1 MGFYFVPMTMSYTS
15 RIKQS
20 KEKVYHHA
28 IATKIRDMMGNLR
41 KSSNESRKRRWI
53 WELLQNAKDAAFP
66 DQKVRV
72 EVNHQ
77 FAGSTGYLSFS
88 HNGKPFSVD
97 DVTFLVEQ
105 VSTKDQKIEVGT
117 APKKTGKF
125 GTGFLTTHLLSERVD
140 LNAVLKEAD
149 LPYRKF
155 KLILDRTGRTVD
167 EIIKSVETSLALLD
181 TIDVGEPMSNYQKDS
196 FNTNFQYQL
205 SEKSNEV
212 AKIGLDDLSRC
223 IPFTLAFN
231 PVFQTIQCKHEETT
245 YQRLGERAINDE
257 GIRVVT
263 IKKTTRSVEQQI
275 KIVVLSE
282 GLTTIAIEIEE
293 SENSISIK
301 EFDDSLPRLF
311 CDFPLVGSE
320 DFYFPTVIND
330 PSSSPTEPR
339 DGIDLTDNEDIDIE
353 NNKSIIGSAIK
364 LYYKLLD
371 YAADQNWQNTY
382 ILARVFK
389 PGDKDWLSVDW
400 FESSVRDP
408 IREKILRTPMV
419 DLEAGGRS
427 SMIDEDDN
435 HNIYFPNASDLEV
448 REKIW
453 ELSNSLFPGY
463 MPRKSEIDQWY
474 EIAWSNGPYKQTIH
488 ALTEDIDKR
497 DLLSTLANDLNRDE
511 DYTIKWLNSY
521 YDLLNLEKSFINE
534 IINDKFKVIPNQNGV
549 FKVRSELYWDYTEDA
564 SIKEA
569 LKILGDDPKEYLRDK
584 RLITN
589 SKYKEKDDKKGQI
602 MHVPKKHEEL
612 IDLLN
617 KILGEGKNEHL
628 AEAANYLIS
637 LFSDDKGFPE
647 IRQPLYDFCLR
658 VFGDLVPAKDQI
670 TKWHPELW
678 KEVDKIQVKWL
689 VTYISKCKN
698 VETLSAKL
706 TFHSES
712 ECLEWLDEFITFLNK
727 HGFDSQLN
735 LKTSPI
741 LPNQNGTFLIKDDI
755 FLDDGNIDSELKD
768 ISRDLGH
775 DFREELLEKDI
786 FLELPPN
793 RTKDQSFVAE
803 KIITNITPKFSEYP
817 RTETTKQVFRK
828 LFVWITKNKE
838 TAAILF
844 SDLVANKH
852 RLYDDEEIAEN
863 MQKAEVVSDIMA
875 EFGITSMEQLRETLE
890 AGKAN
895 QVKEQITKET
905 LASLGVTS
913 IEELEAALSDEEIA
927 SRFFHTSTPTVE
939 MFLYAQTLIERAKK
953 NIIKYLRTD
962 NRYDCTDLEEIATTV
977 LAGIKKQGLPINIV
991 VRPSDNGEVIVYY
1004 ASEKDAL
1011 DYEDSELWIE
1021 NGIEAPKRL
1030 SLGKILKITGINRI
1044 PVRQ

>member
-1 MGFYFVPMTMSYTS
+1 MNYTD

-20 KEKVYHHA
+20 KEKVYHNA

-53 WELLQNAKDAAFP
+53 WELLQNAKDASFP

-72 EVNHQ
+72 EINHQ
-77 FAGSTGYLSFS
+77 FSAPNGILSFS

-105 VSTKDQKIEVGT
+105 VSTKDQKTEAGT

-125 GTGFLTTHLLSERVD
+125 GTGFLTTHLLSERVE
-140 LNAVLKEAD
+140 LNAVLKETD

-155 KLILDRTGRTVD
+155 SLVLDRTGRTVD
-167 EIIKSVETSLALLD
+167 EIIESVETSLALLD
-181 TIDVGEPMSNYQKDS
+181 TIDAGEPMSNYTKDN

-231 PVFQTIQCKHEETT
+231 PVFQTIQCKHENTT
-245 YQRLGERAINDE
+245 YQRIDERGINDH
-257 GIRVVT
+257 GIRIVT
-263 IKKTTRSVEQQI
+263 IRKTTPSSEEQI
-275 KIVVLSE
+275 KIVVMSE

-293 SENSISIK
+293 NEKSISIK
-301 EFDDSLPRLF
+301 AFDESLPRLF

-320 DFYFPTVIND
+320 DFYFPTVINN

-353 NNKSIIGSAIK
+353 NNKLIIGSAIS

-382 ILARVFK
+382 VLARVFK
-389 PGDKDWLSVDW
+389 PGDKDWLSIDW
-400 FESSVRDP
+400 FENSVRDP

-427 SMIDEDDN
+427 SMIDEDDS
-435 HNIYFPNASDLEV
+435 HNIYFPSAADSQV

-453 ELSNSLFPGY
+453 ELSNSLFPGRT
-463 MPRKSEIDQWY
+463 PRKSEIDQWY
-474 EIAWSNGPYKQTIH
+474 EIAWSKGPYKQTIH

-497 DLLSTLANDLNRDE
+497 ESLSGLASDLNEDE
-511 DYTIKWLNSY
+511 DYTIKWLNNY

-534 IINDKFKVIPNQNGV
+534 IINDKFKVIPNQNGL
-549 FKVRSELYWDYTEDA
+549 FKVRSELYWDYAEDE
-564 SIKEA
+564 SIKKV
-569 LKILGDDPKEYLRDK
+569 LKILGNDPKEYLRDK

-589 SKYKEKDDKKGQI
+589 SKYKDKDDKKGQI

-612 IDLLN
+612 IDALN
-617 KILGEGKNEHL
+617 KIFSEGKNENL
-628 AEAANYLIS
+628 GEAADYLIS
-637 LFSDDKGFPE
+637 LFSDDKDFPE

-658 VFGDLVPAKDQI
+658 VFPEQVPAKDQI
-670 TKWHPELW
+670 KKWHPELW

-689 VTYISKCKN
+689 VAYVSECKN

-706 TFHSES
+706 SFNSKS
-712 ECLEWLDEFITFLNK
+712 ECLKWLDEFITFLNK
-727 HGFDSQLN
+727 HGFDNQLN

-755 FLDDGNIDSELKD
+755 FLDDGNIDSDLKD
-768 ISRDLGH
+768 ISKELGH

-817 RTETTKQVFRK
+817 RTESTRQVFRK

-838 TAAILF
+838 TAVKLF

-875 EFGITSMEQLRETLE
+875 EFGITSMAQLRETLE
-890 AGKAN
+890 AGKSN
-895 QVKEQITKET
+895 QVREQITKET

-913 IEELEAALSDEEIA
+913 AEELEAALSDKEIA
-927 SRFFHTSTPTVE
+927 SHFFHTSTPTVE
-939 MFLYAQTLIERAKK
+939 MFLYAQRLIERAKE
-953 NIIKYLRTD
+953 NIIKYLQTD
-962 NRYDCTDLEEIATTV
+962 DRYDCTDLEEVATTV
-977 LAGIKKQGLPINIV
+977 LAGIKKEGLPINVV

-1004 ASEKDAL
+1004 PSEKDAL

-1021 NGIEAPKRL
+1021 NGVETPRRL
-1030 SLGKILKITGINRI
+1030 TLGKILKITGINRI
-1044 PVRQ
+1044 PVR